1 VTVRKTRDMYIRRRR
16 VPLAKVY
23 YSISRNFSTGWT
35 SEAGELGVGVTLACG
50 GVEVGGVEVG
60 GVEVG
65 GVVVL
70 PAPCSLEGWLSFE
83 RNGRGAG
90 FQMRGLE
97 TISTPRRN
105 GRGPESSLKRLWIFT

>member
-1 VTVRKTRDMYIRRRR
+1 MTVRKTRDMYIRRRR
-16 VPLAKVY
+16 VPLAEVY
-23 YSISRNFSTGWT
+23 YSISRNLSTGWT

-50 GVEVGGVEVG
+50 GVEVGGVVI
-60 GVEVG
+60 
-65 GVVVL
+65 L
-70 PAPCSLEGWLSFE
+70 PAPCGLEGWLGFE

-105 GRGPESSLKRLWIFT
+105 SRDPDSSLKRLWIFT